1 MTGTV
6 GYGCVIAWS
15 SVLPPGLHAYSVL
28 ATPLHFTKEGGAY
41 NQTRSDR
48 VEMALDQLITVG
60 NVISMLLL
68 FSRHV
73 YKGNSYSQTEK
84 QFKKTKLH
92 ELKSIKTNK
101 EEIKY

>member
-1 MTGTV
+1 
-6 GYGCVIAWS
+6 
-15 SVLPPGLHAYSVL
+15 
-28 ATPLHFTKEGGAY
+28 
-41 NQTRSDR
+41 
-48 VEMALDQLITVG
+48 MALDQLITVG